1 MISKIDK
8 NSVRKARHFRTRRY
22 ISGTQERPRLNV
34 YRSLNNIYVQIID
47 DVAGNTI
54 ASASTLDAEVKA
66 QLAGKTKKEA
76 ANIVGEVAGRRALEK
91 GVKEVVF
98 DRGGYLYTGRVA
110 QVAEGARDAS
120 GEPGESLLGQ
130 QVLGQDG
137 EAIGQTGNP
146 SKSEG
151 SFYRRPS
158 PRPAIAPIIGTPRG
172 PVCRTWPVARGA
184 GLRSPARG

>member
-91 GVKEVVF
+91 GEVVF

-110 QVAEGARDAS
+110 QVAEGAR
-120 GEPGESLLGQ
+120 
-130 QVLGQDG
+130 
-137 EAIGQTGNP
+137 
-146 SKSEG
+146 K
-151 SFYRRPS
+151 
-158 PRPAIAPIIGTPRG
+158 
-172 PVCRTWPVARGA
+172 A
-184 GLRSPARG
+184 GLEF

>member
-1 MISKIDK
+1 MFKTRDR
-8 NSVRKARHFRTRRY
+8 NTDRKARHARVRKK
-22 ISGTQERPRLNV
+22 ISGTPEMPRLCV

-110 QVAEGARDAS
+110 QVAEGAR
-120 GEPGESLLGQ
+120 
-130 QVLGQDG
+130 
-137 EAIGQTGNP
+137 
-146 SKSEG
+146 K
-151 SFYRRPS
+151 
-158 PRPAIAPIIGTPRG
+158 
-172 PVCRTWPVARGA
+172 A
-184 GLRSPARG
+184 GLEF

>member
-76 ANIVGEVAGRRALEK
+76 ANIVGEVAGRLRR
-91 GVKEVVF
+91 V
-98 DRGGYLYTGRVA
+98 DRPL
-110 QVAEGARDAS
+110 
-120 GEPGESLLGQ
+120 ESLAHELRHKAAVVDMRMRQ
-130 QVLGQDG
+130 EHAVDVRRIERELLVVVLTD
-137 EAIGQTGNP
+137 A
-146 SKSEG
+146 
-151 SFYRRPS
+151 
-158 PRPAIAPIIGTPRG
+158 
-172 PVCRTWPVARGA
+172 
-184 GLRSPARG
+184 L

>member
-66 QLAGKTKKEA
+66 QLAGKTKK
-76 ANIVGEVAGRRALEK
+76 VGEVAGRRALEK

-110 QVAEGARDAS
+110 QVAEGAR
-120 GEPGESLLGQ
+120 
-130 QVLGQDG
+130 
-137 EAIGQTGNP
+137 
-146 SKSEG
+146 K
-151 SFYRRPS
+151 
-158 PRPAIAPIIGTPRG
+158 
-172 PVCRTWPVARGA
+172 A
-184 GLRSPARG
+184 GLEF

>member
-47 DVAGNTI
+47 AGNTI

-110 QVAEGARDAS
+110 QVAEGAR
-120 GEPGESLLGQ
+120 
-130 QVLGQDG
+130 
-137 EAIGQTGNP
+137 
-146 SKSEG
+146 K
-151 SFYRRPS
+151 
-158 PRPAIAPIIGTPRG
+158 
-172 PVCRTWPVARGA
+172 A
-184 GLRSPARG
+184 GLEF

>member
-34 YRSLNNIYVQIID
+34 YRSLNNI
-47 DVAGNTI
+47 I

-66 QLAGKTKKEA
+66 QLAGKNKKEA

-110 QVAEGARDAS
+110 QVAEGAR
-120 GEPGESLLGQ
+120 
-130 QVLGQDG
+130 
-137 EAIGQTGNP
+137 
-146 SKSEG
+146 K
-151 SFYRRPS
+151 
-158 PRPAIAPIIGTPRG
+158 
-172 PVCRTWPVARGA
+172 A
-184 GLRSPARG
+184 GLEF